1 MLKAPIVP
9 SKNLHIEFILQME
22 GKAVL
27 SYYLNQRMFQQLTY
41 DNSEYI
47 YVVPHPLIS
56 ISIYLSVVLDR
67 LSLLIRTDS
76 HINMQT
82 VRWPFMN
89 KYSVPTVLGTSSDV
103 LLQTTVLT
111 SLRGNI
117 TEHRTPPGTKHT
129 LEVDARYSS
138 YASVRS
144 RSYNPFL
151 NLDHEINR
159 EQGFLIYIPFSSE
172 LTTNVSRRCTHYSF
186 TRPQNLTSGLAFKS
200 RAVTSTRG
208 FVTKTATEPYEEI
221 MLPERGPEVVCISPN
236 LR

>member
-1 MLKAPIVP
+1 VSVVTYYYQPDLDHMCTI
-9 SKNLHIEFILQME
+9 S
-22 GKAVL
+22 AVL
-27 SYYLNQRMFQQLTY
+27 ERMQQ
-41 DNSEYI
+41 I
-47 YVVPHPLIS
+47 
-56 ISIYLSVVLDR
+56 
-67 LSLLIRTDS
+67 IRTDS

-89 KYSVPTVLGTSSDV
+89 RYTVPTVLGTSSDV

-117 TEHRTPPGTKHT
+117 TEQRSPPITRHT
-129 LEVDARYSS
+129 LEIDARYSS

-172 LTTNVSRRCTHYSF
+172 LHLNESDSKCRRYSF
-186 TRPQNLTSGLAFKS
+186 SRPQNLTSGLSFKS
-200 RAVTSTRG
+200 RAVTRTRG
-208 FVTKTATEPYEEI
+208 LITKTASAPFEEI
-221 MLPERGPEVVCISPN
+221 MVPESRYDVVSVFT
-236 LR
+236 